1 MGSTKQL
8 IDLYVYRKEKNHVY
22 FLLMQRAKEKIYSGQ
37 WRMIGG
43 KTQEGEKRW
52 QTALR
57 ELKEETGLTPD
68 LFWTVPTLNHFYEPE
83 SDQTHLIPAFAAEVA
98 GNSEITLNDEHVT
111 FKWLPIGDIPSYLY
125 WPEQVRIIHCINEL
139 VINDKLLTDWIIET
153 DHT

>member
-1 MGSTKQL
+1 MGSTKKL
-8 IDLYVYRKEKNHVY
+8 IDLYVYRKENHRIY
-22 FLLMQRAKEKIYSGQ
+22 FLLLQRSKEKIYSGQ

-43 KTQEGEKRW
+43 KTLEGEKRW

-57 ELKEETGLTPD
+57 ELKEETGLIPD

-83 SDQTHLIPAFAAEVA
+83 SDQTHFIPAFAAKVS
-98 GNSEITLNDEHVT
+98 GDSEIKLNDEHVA
-111 FKWLPIGDIPSYLY
+111 FKWLPVGDIPSYIY